1 MTRPLTQT
9 FVLMEVRRA
18 NELNKPIIL
27 VAESDAAICAPQ
39 RGRKP
44 RPERV
49 LRAGEAAHRRPRAA
63 HGSALSGRIKVVPFK
78 RSPAELEGM
87 MRSLVSA
94 MEPLWPSFGRALP
107 GLSQNSKTL
116 KVVGNPAN
124 SIGQCLRFMAEFE
137 RKGHAAVVDVSG
149 ALVAGAHALVGFLNA
164 GVLEVPEVDAVLA
177 ALAVGLENRP
187 SL

>member
-1 MTRPLTQT
+1 MRQ
-9 FVLMEVRRA
+9 
-18 NELNKPIIL
+18 
-27 VAESDAAICAPQ
+27 
-39 RGRKP
+39 
-44 RPERV
+44 
-49 LRAGEAAHRRPRAA
+49 
-63 HGSALSGRIKVVPFK
+63 SALLNADGNPDLNAYFEQAKQHTDVYALLAEVHAGRIKVVPFK
-78 RSPAELEGM
+78 RSQAELEGM